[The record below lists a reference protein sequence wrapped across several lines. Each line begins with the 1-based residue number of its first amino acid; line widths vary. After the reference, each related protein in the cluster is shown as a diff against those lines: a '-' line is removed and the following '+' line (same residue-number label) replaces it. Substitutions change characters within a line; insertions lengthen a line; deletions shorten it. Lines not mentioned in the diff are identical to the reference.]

1 MREHPDDKHRSA
13 KAAITVRL
21 PVELI
26 EELDR
31 HCKLSSAGRWRNGE
45 RLTKSGVV
53 EEALAAYLRQARRG

>member
-1 MREHPDDKHRSA
+1 MREHLDDKQRAA

-31 HCKLSSAGRWRNGE
+31 YCKLSSAGRWRNGE

-53 EEALAAYLRQARRG
+53 EEALADYLRRLRG